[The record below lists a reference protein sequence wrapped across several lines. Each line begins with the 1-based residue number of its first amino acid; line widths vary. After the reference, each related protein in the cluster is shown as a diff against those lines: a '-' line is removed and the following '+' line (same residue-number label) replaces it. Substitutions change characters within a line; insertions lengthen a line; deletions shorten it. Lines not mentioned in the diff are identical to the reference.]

1 MIMFKKNK
9 IFLFIFLTVFFS
21 FLVFITKNYFFWWF
35 NNYEIEYI
43 EQNYIDP
50 TIINDLNNEK
60 IIDASFVDLDKK
72 IEEKIL
78 SNLNSASKIDYSFI
92 PQSFLDEEKAFHH
105 YENYDLFLNLDNFY
119 SSIKNLDVIFYKNKW
134 VVRWNMKNKT
144 IRLYWLNEL
153 SYWEVLS
160 VWIHE
165 FSHYLDLY
173 ILDNSKWTDISND
186 FYNISWESTK
196 VLKAWLSQVDFVSWY
211 SMTNKYEDFAESF
224 TYYVLHNDDFY
235 TKAKKSDFL
244 MDKYNFFKNNIFKNW
259 EFITNDFKKTS
270 KIEDY
275 YRDVTKIDFYLENFL
290 QYLKKWI

>member
-1 MIMFKKNK
+1 MFKKNK
-9 IFLFIFLTVFFS
+9 IFLFIFLTIFFS

-50 TIINDLNNEK
+50 TVDEDLENSELDENNII
-60 IIDASFVDLDKK
+60 DLDKK
-72 IEEKIL
+72 IEDKIL

-92 PQSFLDEEKAFHH
+92 PQSFLDEDKAYDN
-105 YENYDLFLNLDNFY
+105 YENYDLFLSIDKFY
-119 SSIKNLDVIFYKNKW
+119 SDIKNLDVIFYKNKW

-144 IRLYWLNEL
+144 IRLYWLEDIN
-153 SYWEVLS
+153 YTEVLS
-160 VWIHE
+160 VWVHE

-173 ILDNSKWTDISND
+173 ILDNRGWIDISND

-196 VLKAWLSQVDFVSWY
+196 VLKAWLNQNDFVSWY

-224 TYYVLHNDDFY
+224 TYYVLHNNDFY
-235 TKAKKSDFL
+235 SKAKKSDIL
-244 MDKYNFFKNNIFKNW
+244 MSKYNFFKNSVFSNW
-259 EFITNDFKKTS
+259 EFITNDFKKVS
-270 KIEDY
+270 KVEDY
-275 YRDVTKIDFYLENFL
+275 YRDITKIDYYLENFL